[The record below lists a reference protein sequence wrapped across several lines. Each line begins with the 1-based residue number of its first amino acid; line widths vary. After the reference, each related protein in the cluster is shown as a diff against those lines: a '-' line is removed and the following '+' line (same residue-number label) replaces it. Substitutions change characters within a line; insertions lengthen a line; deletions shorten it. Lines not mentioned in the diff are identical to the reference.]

1 MTETGQSRVRVHLIV
16 GARPNFVKIAPLWR
30 ALLNSS
36 WCEPVIVHTGQHY
49 DLNMSDWMFRDLG
62 LPAPHHHLNADVG
75 SHARVTGSVMV
86 AYEALCLEQNRPDW
100 VVVVGDVDSTIAC
113 ALTAKKLGLR
123 VAHLEAGLRSF
134 DRSMPEEINRVLTDS
149 IADLLWT
156 PSPDA
161 DENLAREGI
170 GAERIERVGNIMID
184 ALVNIEAA
192 VDAYD
197 LTLNLGF
204 ALPEFYGVVTLHRP
218 SNVDNSKILR
228 EVVDRLCVVAR
239 ETLIVFP
246 VHPRTAKALAR
257 EGLDSVLAGAGVR
270 IIPPCS
276 YLPFMALIKNAAILL
291 TDSGGIQEEASYLGI
306 PCLTLRNSTERP
318 ITLSLGTN
326 RLIRVSEI
334 EVAVAE
340 ALRRPRRPVAIPLWD
355 GKTAERV
362 ALSLQQVCK
371 RSP

>member
-1 MTETGQSRVRVHLIV
+1 MTEKGQSRVRVHLIV

-30 ALLNSS
+30 VLSNSS

-62 LPAPHHHLNADVG
+62 LPAPHHHLNAQTG

-86 AYEALCLEQNRPDW
+86 AYEALCLEQDRPDW

-113 ALTAKKLGLR
+113 ALTAKKLGLP

-156 PSPDA
+156 PSADA

-184 ALVNIEAA
+184 ALVNLEAA

-197 LTLNLGF
+197 LTPDLGF
-204 ALPEFYGVVTLHRP
+204 ALPEVYGVVTLHRP
-218 SNVDNSKILR
+218 SNVDVPKILK
-228 EVVDRLCVVAR
+228 EIVDRLCVAAR
-239 ETLIVFP
+239 QAFLVFP
-246 VHPRTAKALAR
+246 VHPRTARALER
-257 EGLDSVLAGAGVR
+257 EGLGALLADAGVR
-270 IIPPCS
+270 MIPPCS
-276 YLPFMALIKNAAILL
+276 YLPFMALIKKAAFLL

-326 RLIRVSEI
+326 RLIGVDDI
-334 EVAVAE
+334 EGAVAQ
-340 ALRRPRRPVAIPLWD
+340 ALLHHRRPATIPLWD

-362 ALSLQQVCK
+362 ALSLQK
-371 RSP
+371 AARRAP